1 MKKIITSS
9 IVAISFATSASAA
22 VWSLD
27 TVTQTTG
34 VRTGTLD
41 GVGFTFTSSDAG
53 SFNLGSS
60 VPELARFTEDI
71 SATFTLTANAGGFN
85 NITLLA
91 HNLIFDNNGPQGNA
105 NGDSPNTLSNF
116 TITYVDGTVITNAF
130 DTIGSI
136 VELDDASGEFAIS
149 PGTNG
154 PFPTGIASA
163 FENSQILTDNGDG
176 SLSASTLAGPG
187 VAQSAG
193 LISFN
198 QAQAISEI
206 SYTYVSGSDGGN
218 TAFFGFS
225 GTAVPEPSSAM
236 LLGLGAFAFI
246 SRRKR

>member
-27 TVTQTTG
+27 STSTTTG
-34 VRTGTLD
+34 VRTGSLD
-41 GVGFTFTSSDAG
+41 GGDFTFTSSNTG
-53 SFNLGSS
+53 SFSSSSNL
-60 VPELARFTEDI
+60 ELTRFNEDI
-71 SATFTLTANAGGFN
+71 GATFTLTADTGGFN
-85 NITLLA
+85 NLTLLA
-91 HNLIFDNNGPQGNA
+91 HNLVFDNNGPQGNA
-105 NGDSPNTLSNF
+105 TGDSPNTLSNF

-130 DTIGSI
+130 DTIGSL
-136 VELDDASGEFAIS
+136 VALDDASGEFAIS
-149 PGTNG
+149 SGTNG
-154 PFPTGIASA
+154 PFPTGLASA
-163 FENSQILTDNGDG
+163 FANSQLLTDNGDG
-176 SLSASTLAGPG
+176 SLSSSALAQSG
-187 VAQSAG
+187 VAQSSG

-206 SYTYVSGSDGGN
+206 SYTFVSGSDGGN

-225 GTAVPEPSSAM
+225 GTSVVPEPSSAM